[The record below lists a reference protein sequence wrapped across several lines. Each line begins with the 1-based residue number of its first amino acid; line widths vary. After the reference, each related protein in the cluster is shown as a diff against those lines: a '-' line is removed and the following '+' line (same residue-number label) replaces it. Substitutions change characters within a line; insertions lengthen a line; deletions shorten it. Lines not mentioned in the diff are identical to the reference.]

1 VTGSHNLS
9 EIGNL
14 WTHSASWA
22 YIYLHV
28 VPLSSPNTIECGAQ
42 FPSLE
47 VIRVHVQMVSDQNV
61 AAWLPGVG
69 KPLEVRS
76 AETPVPG
83 EGELLVEVSERCQ
96 CQADPFRAAGD

>member
-1 VTGSHNLS
+1 
-9 EIGNL
+9 
-14 WTHSASWA
+14 
-22 YIYLHV
+22 
-28 VPLSSPNTIECGAQ
+28 
-42 FPSLE
+42 
-47 VIRVHVQMVSDQNV
+47 MVSDQNV